1 MSAVVPEGVAD
12 ALRPPPHP
20 DRIGL
25 PRWLLTSLAV
35 ASPLAAGLASALIA
49 HRRVPTAVGFGA
61 GFSLTLLA
69 LLGLRS
75 ASVRLIARLSL
86 LVSAVLLVRFGLL
99 AGSLV
104 SGGQL
109 LLAWLV
115 AAAAVL
121 VLSDRVGTEATTS
134 LGRAADPAGPDEPV
148 ISASGSAAAPGP
160 TARTTLVV
168 AAVIVVLVVLAM
180 PWVLPHVGKPT
191 QAGRGA
197 QAEQSGA
204 TTSLRASN
212 QLDMTTRPDLTDE
225 VMFTVEADRATFW
238 RGETF
243 DLWDGRTWTR
253 SDGTVSSLP
262 RGTPVSHSSDDI
274 GAGGSDVVRQRIRIE
289 TGYSD
294 IVYAAAS
301 ADRVNVDRPVGQR
314 GDGTLV
320 AAPLGQG
327 TTYTVT
333 SRRLPLTEARLR
345 AAGGPGSGAGPVPS
359 SIAGRYAQPPRTSA
373 RVLAAARQATRG
385 VTTPYDRVLA
395 LQDWMGKRTTYSL
408 DAPLA
413 PKGVDVVDNFL
424 FESRQGWCE
433 QIASSLVVLARAE
446 GIPARLVTGFVP
458 GERDRLS
465 GAFTVRARDAHA
477 WAEVWFP
484 GVGWV
489 PFDPT
494 ADVPLAGADRAQQ
507 TLGAWLL
514 DHAVVILLSLAALAL
529 VAGPLRSFLR
539 RVLDRRRA
547 ARRPTD
553 WAVDADAALDALGRR
568 LDRPRLPGESASAYA
583 VVLADGYHDDRLLAV
598 GHAID
603 DSLFAPDGP
612 TDDVRSS
619 VHATLSALRDTPVPA
634 TTDAEDEVRHRPEP
648 ATP

>member
-1 MSAVVPEGVAD
+1 MSPLTLKKAGDRV
-12 ALRPPPHP
+12 RPTPHP

-25 PRWLLTSLAV
+25 PSWLVISLAV
-35 ASPLAAGLASALIA
+35 ASALGAGLVGALMA
-49 HRRVPTAVGFGA
+49 HRRFPPAVGFGA
-61 GFSLTLLA
+61 GSLVTLA
-69 LLGLRS
+69 AVVGLRS
-75 ASVRLIARLSL
+75 VSIRLVARVSL

-121 VLSDRVGTEATTS
+121 VLSDRVGTEAAAA
-134 LGRAADPAGPDEPV
+134 LGPTDAAGSRGPVAPA
-148 ISASGSAAAPGP
+148 SATAAAPGP

-168 AAVIVVLVVLAM
+168 AAVVVVLVVLAT

-197 QAEQSGA
+197 EAEQSGA
-204 TTSLRASN
+204 TSSLRASN

-243 DLWDGRTWTR
+243 DVWDGRTWTR
-253 SDGTVSSLP
+253 RDGTVSSVP
-262 RGTPVSHSSDDI
+262 PGTQVRHSADDV

-301 ADRVNVDRPVGQR
+301 ADRVEVDRPVGQR
-314 GDGTLV
+314 DDGTLV

-327 TTYTVT
+327 TTYTAM
-333 SRRLPLTEARLR
+333 SRRVPVTEAALR
-345 AAGGPGSGAGPVPS
+345 AANGSGAGAVPA
-359 SIAGRYAQPPRTSA
+359 SIMDRYAQPPRTSA
-373 RVLAAARQATRG
+373 RVLAAARRATG
-385 VTTPYDRVLA
+385 GAATTYDRVLA
-395 LQDWMGKRTTYSL
+395 LEDWMGKRTTYSL

-413 PKGVDVVDNFL
+413 PKGVDVVDDFL

-465 GAFTVRARDAHA
+465 GTFTVRARDAHA

-484 GVGWV
+484 RVGWV

-494 ADVPLAGADRAQQ
+494 ADVPLAGADKPQQ
-507 TLGAWLL
+507 TLGGWLV
-514 DHAVVILLSLAALAL
+514 DHAVVLLLGLTVL
-529 VAGPLRSFLR
+529 VLIVGPLRSLVR
-539 RVLDRRRA
+539 RTFRRRQA
-547 ARRPTD
+547 ARRPVE
-553 WAVDADAALDALGRR
+553 WAAAADAALDALGAR

-583 VVLADGYHDDRLLAV
+583 RVLADGYHDDRLLAV
-598 GHAID
+598 GLAVD

-612 TDDVRSS
+612 TDDVRSA
-619 VHATLSALRDTPVPA
+619 VDATLAELGDQPVP
-634 TTDAEDEVRHRPEP
+634 TTAGSSQESPRQPEP
-648 ATP
+648 AAP